1 MDAMSAVV
9 SPIRRRGSVSWAAA
23 EGRRE
28 LLVALRDKIAGE
40 IDGDCHPRD
49 LASLSRRLVDISE
62 QLELSGSVSDGI
74 AVAAATEDEAWSA
87 G

>member
-1 MDAMSAVV
+1 M
-9 SPIRRRGSVSWAAA
+9 
-23 EGRRE
+23 
-28 LLVALRDKIAGE
+28 ALRDKIAGE

-74 AVAAATEDEAWSA
+74 AVAAAIKDEEWT
-87 G
+87 GG